1 MGQGIEID
9 QLEQQAA
16 EEQLEDSA
24 YASSEIQK
32 EIQQL
37 EDPEWIQSQK
47 AYLRKLDFIILP
59 VISAFYFF
67 EYLDRGNIAV
77 SCHRPRTVTELIR

>member
-9 QLEQQAA
+9 QLEH
-16 EEQLEDSA
+16 QLEHDTPDESHE
-24 YASSEIQK
+24 YAPPEIQK

-37 EDPEWIQSQK
+37 EDPEWIRSQK
-47 AYLRKLDFIILP
+47 LYLRKLDFIILP

-77 SCHRPRTVTELIR
+77 SLHPLLA